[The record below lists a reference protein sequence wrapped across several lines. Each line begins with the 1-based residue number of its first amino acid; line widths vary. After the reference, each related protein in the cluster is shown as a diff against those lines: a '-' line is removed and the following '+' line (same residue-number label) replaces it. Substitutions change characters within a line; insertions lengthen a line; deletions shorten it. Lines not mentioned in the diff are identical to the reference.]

1 MRGKSLKRWNVFFNE
16 LNINEREENLLLNAS
31 HYKSFHFSDDA
42 FVLIQLK
49 RDFSHEHLN

>member
-16 LNINEREENLLLNAS
+16 LNMNEREENLLLNAS

-49 RDFSHEHLN
+49 KDFSHEHLN